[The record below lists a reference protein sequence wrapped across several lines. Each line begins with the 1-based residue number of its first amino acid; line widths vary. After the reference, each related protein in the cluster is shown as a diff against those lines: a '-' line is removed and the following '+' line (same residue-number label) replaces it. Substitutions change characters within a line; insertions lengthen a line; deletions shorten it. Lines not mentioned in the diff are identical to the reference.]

1 MALWSKKGKTEET
14 PPPKASNGSS
24 GGTEAAPKPA
34 PAAAPKPAA
43 AAKPA
48 AAPKPAAAA
57 RPAVAAAGQ
66 ASGADAQQGEAA
78 STRLLFRLGEI
89 MSVLMRAPQYRAAPL
104 GEIQALVLPPLMSGQ
119 YLVAEARSKTRGFI
133 SPVAVALWA
142 KVSKEVD
149 KRLTESL
156 DKPIK
161 LAPDEWKSGD
171 IAWLI
176 VLAGNPQA
184 IAPVLKKFQET
195 TLKGQPLKMR
205 SRTKDGKTVVSTFQT
220 KPAAA

>member
-14 PPPKASNGSS
+14 PAPKPSNGAS
-24 GGTEAAPKPA
+24 GRAEAAPKPA
-34 PAAAPKPAA
+34 PAAAS
-43 AAKPA
+43 KPA
-48 AAPKPAAAA
+48 AAPAAA
-57 RPAVAAAGQ
+57 RPAVATAAPAQ
-66 ASGADAQQGEAA
+66 AGGADAQQGEAA

-89 MSVLMRAPQYRAAPL
+89 LSVLMRAPQYRAAPL
-104 GEIQALVLPPLMSGQ
+104 GEIQSLVLPPLMSGQ

-142 KVSKEVD
+142 KVSAEVD
-149 KRLTESL
+149 KRLSDSL

-161 LAPDEWKSGD
+161 LAPNEWKSGD

-184 IAPVLKKFQET
+184 IAPVLKRFQDT

-205 SRTKDGKTVVSTFQT
+205 AKTKDGKTVVSTFQA

>member
-1 MALWSKKGKTEET
+1 
-14 PPPKASNGSS
+14 
-24 GGTEAAPKPA
+24 
-34 PAAAPKPAA
+34 
-43 AAKPA
+43 
-48 AAPKPAAAA
+48 
-57 RPAVAAAGQ
+57 
-66 ASGADAQQGEAA
+66 
-78 STRLLFRLGEI
+78 
-89 MSVLMRAPQYRAAPL
+89 VLMRAPQYRAAPL
-104 GEIQALVLPPLMSGQ
+104 AEIQALVLPPLMSGQ

-149 KRLTESL
+149 KRLSEGL

-161 LAPDEWKSGD
+161 LAPNEWKSGD

-205 SRTKDGKTVVSTFQT
+205 SRTKDGKTVVSTFQA
-220 KPAAA
+220 KPAAS

>member
-14 PPPKASNGSS
+14 PPPKASNGASS
-24 GGTEAAPKPA
+24 GAEAAPKPA
-34 PAAAPKPAA
+34 PAAASKPTAAPKPAA

-48 AAPKPAAAA
+48 VAAAA
-57 RPAVAAAGQ
+57 PSQ
-66 ASGADAQQGEAA
+66 ASGANAQQGQAA

-89 MSVLMRAPQYRAAPL
+89 MSVLMRAPQYRAAAL
-104 GEIQALVLPPLMSGQ
+104 GEMQALVLPPLMSGQ

-142 KVSKEVD
+142 KVSTEVD
-149 KRLTESL
+149 KRLSESL

-205 SRTKDGKTVVSTFQT
+205 SRTKDGKTAVSTFQT
-220 KPAAA
+220 KPAAD

>member
-14 PPPKASNGSS
+14 PPPKTSNGVS
-24 GGTEAAPKPA
+24 GKAEAAPKPA

-48 AAPKPAAAA
+48 AAPKPA
-57 RPAVAAAGQ
+57 VAAAAPSQ
-66 ASGADAQQGEAA
+66 ASGADAQQGQAA

-104 GEIQALVLPPLMSGQ
+104 GEIQALVLPPLTSGQ

-149 KRLTESL
+149 KRLSESL

>member
-1 MALWSKKGKTEET
+1 MALWSKKGKGEET
-14 PPPKASNGSS
+14 PPPKVSNGASNSAA
-24 GGTEAAPKPA
+24 EAAPKAA
-34 PAAAPKPAA
+34 PAAAPKPVA

-48 AAPKPAAAA
+48 
-57 RPAVAAAGQ
+57 VAASAPHQ
-66 ASGADAQQGEAA
+66 PSGAELQQGEAA

-89 MSVLMRAPQYRAAPL
+89 VSVMMRAPQFRAVPL
-104 GEIQALVLPPLMSGQ
+104 GEIQALVLPPLTSGQ

-149 KRLTESL
+149 KRLSESL

-184 IAPVLKKFQET
+184 IAPVLKKFQDT

-220 KPAAA
+220 RPAAA

>member
-14 PPPKASNGSS
+14 PPKASNGTS
-24 GGTEAAPKPA
+24 GVAEAAAKPA
-34 PAAAPKPAA
+34 PAVVS
-43 AAKPA
+43 KPA

-57 RPAVAAAGQ
+57 AKPAAA
-66 ASGADAQQGEAA
+66 ASQPGGADPQQGEAA
-78 STRLLFRLGEI
+78 SARLLFRLGEV

-104 GEIQALVLPPLMSGQ
+104 AEIQALVLPPLMSGQ

-149 KRLTESL
+149 KRLSEGL

-161 LAPDEWKSGD
+161 LAPNEWKSGD

-205 SRTKDGKTVVSTFQT
+205 SRTKDGKTVVSTFQA
-220 KPAAA
+220 KPAAS

>member
-1 MALWSKKGKTEET
+1 MALWSKKGKAEET
-14 PPPKASNGSS
+14 PPPKTSNGA
-24 GGTEAAPKPA
+24 GEAAS
-34 PAAAPKPAA
+34 KPAA
-43 AAKPA
+43 ALKPTTGKEAPRQPSA
-48 AAPKPAAAA
+48 ADP
-57 RPAVAAAGQ
+57 
-66 ASGADAQQGEAA
+66 QQGAAA

-89 MSVLMRAPQYRAAPL
+89 VSVMMRGPQFRAVPL

-119 YLVAEARSKTRGFI
+119 YLVAEARSKSRGVI

-149 KRLTESL
+149 KRLSESL

-161 LAPDEWKSGD
+161 LTPEEWKSGD

-176 VLAGNPQA
+176 VLTGNAQA
-184 IAPVLKKFQET
+184 IAPMLKKFQET

-205 SRTKDGKTVVSTFQT
+205 SRTKDGKTVVSTFQG
-220 KPAAA
+220 KPAAP

>member
-1 MALWSKKGKTEET
+1 MALWSKKGKAEET
-14 PPPKASNGSS
+14 PAPKVSNEASNGAA
-24 GGTEAAPKPA
+24 EAAPKTT
-34 PAAAPKPAA
+34 PAAASKPAA

-48 AAPKPAAAA
+48 VAAPAPGRPSTPAD
-57 RPAVAAAGQ
+57 V
-66 ASGADAQQGEAA
+66 QQGEAA

-89 MSVLMRAPQYRAAPL
+89 LSVMMRAPQFRAVPL
-104 GEIQALVLPPLMSGQ
+104 GDIQALVLPPLMSGQ

-149 KRLTESL
+149 KRLSESL

-161 LAPDEWKSGD
+161 LAPDDWKSGD

-184 IAPVLKKFQET
+184 IAPVLQKFQET
-195 TLKGQPLKMR
+195 TLKGKPLKMR
-205 SRTKDGKTVVSTFQT
+205 SKTKDGKTVVSTFQA

>member
-1 MALWSKKGKTEET
+1 
-14 PPPKASNGSS
+14 
-24 GGTEAAPKPA
+24 
-34 PAAAPKPAA
+34 
-43 AAKPA
+43 
-48 AAPKPAAAA
+48 
-57 RPAVAAAGQ
+57 
-66 ASGADAQQGEAA
+66 
-78 STRLLFRLGEI
+78 
-89 MSVLMRAPQYRAAPL
+89 
-104 GEIQALVLPPLMSGQ
+104 
-119 YLVAEARSKTRGFI
+119 VAEARSKTRGFI